1 MDVFAVHH
9 SYLLFVGICLVSATV
24 KDAVTAVVEAELLTG

>member
-9 SYLLFVGICLVSATV
+9 SNLLFVGICLISATM
-24 KDAVTAVVEAELLTG
+24 KDAVTVVEAELLTG